1 MAVRNIQSIKPQVWI
16 PPQFSA
22 IYKLEVV
29 RADGSKDDLTDLA
42 HSIEIEDGVTESV
55 GRFSFELWNPNETY
69 TGVWT
74 GMEVVNY
81 YSDYGT
87 TASTL
92 RFRGRIEKVSYND
105 NKIKV
110 TGRSE
115 SLKLLDI
122 TVTKQYE
129 DADTGTILKD
139 LITNYATDFTS
150 TNVSTSGIDL
160 SPKWYQKP
168 FWECIQELCSAAGFD
183 CYVDSALD
191 FHYFEAGSVTNNN
204 EGIVHTYN
212 LIEVGEFAEDISLIK
227 NRIIIYGANQKDTQL
242 IYTAEDTASQTNYG
256 IREQIINDENITNY
270 TQAKD
275 YADYLLAESKDPP
288 IVGEV
293 KGLLLATIQPGE
305 KIRISSPLDNLPP
318 GTYKAI
324 SYKHSISES
333 GLFTTVSI
341 NKEPRRISHVIKDRI
356 QQEYKKQDTSLNP
369 YEMRQSYNFLF
380 EIDSGTHISTEIT
393 EGVLK
398 LQSGESTGN
407 WTSSLRSTSSDVSE
421 VYLILNGETLT
432 GASIQVSG
440 DDGNHLE
447 SISNLGKVTLSDSK
461 GSNLLVKVTITD
473 TKTQIRSLSLLYK
486 TD

>member
-1 MAVRNIQSIKPQVWI
+1 MAVRNIQSIKPRVWI

-55 GRFSFELWNPNETY
+55 GKFSFELWNPNETY

-74 GMEVVNY
+74 GMEIVNY

-87 TASTL
+87 TATTL

-129 DADTGTILKD
+129 SSDTGTILKD
-139 LITNYATDFTS
+139 LISIYAPDFTS
-150 TNVSTSGIDL
+150 TNVSSSGVFL

-168 FWECIQELCSAAGFD
+168 FWECVQELCSAAGFD

-191 FHYFEAGSVTNNN
+191 FHYFETGSITNQN

-212 LIEVGEFAEDISLIK
+212 LIEVGEFAEDISLVK
-227 NRIIIYGANQKDTQL
+227 NRIIIYGATQKDIQL
-242 IYTAEDTASQTNYG
+242 IYTAEDTTSQSSYG
-256 IREQIINDENITNY
+256 IREQIINDENITDY

-275 YADYLLAESKDPP
+275 YTDYLLAESKYPP

-324 SYKHSISES
+324 SYKHSIGDS
-333 GLFTTVSI
+333 GLFTTVSV
-341 NKEPRRISHVIKDRI
+341 NKEPRRISHIMRDRI
-356 QQEYKKQDTSLNP
+356 QHEYKKQDTSLNP

-380 EIDSGTHISTEIT
+380 EVDSGTHVNTEIT
-393 EGVLK
+393 DGVLK
-398 LQSGESTGN
+398 LQSGQSSGN
-407 WTSSLRSTSSDVSE
+407 WTSELRSLSSDVNSI
-421 VYLILNGETLT
+421 YLIVNGETLT

-440 DDGNHLE
+440 DSGSNWE
-447 SISNLGKVTLSDSK
+447 SISNLHKITLTTSK
-461 GSNLLVKVTITD
+461 GTGLMVKVIISD
-473 TKTQIRSLSLLYK
+473 TKTQITSLSLLYK